1 LLELKPD
8 HCLVDGIQVYTVGIA
23 CEKIRSAAQNE

>member
-8 HCLVDGIQVYTVGIA
+8 HCLVEGIQVYTVGIA